1 MAQMQSGDLSRQ
13 VALEDLSWSPNAIAV
28 GATDGKTLEIT
39 AVDGELWLVGPDS
52 EGEPR
57 AQNTP
62 TGQGAT
68 FAVYAEPQGWS
79 PPSDIDA
86 TTSEDVLAGVTLAI
100 ASSVC
105 AGAEVVPFRVR
116 GRARQVSWSTVGQP
130 EGLSRTDTDVNV
142 TIVGFWAPTKKGVF
156 VPASLDGHL
165 HVVLTESRL
174 AGHLLTLDL
183 EPGAT
188 LELPN

>member
-1 MAQMQSGDLSRQ
+1 
-13 VALEDLSWSPNAIAV
+13 V
-28 GATDGKTLEIT
+28 
-39 AVDGELWLVGPDS
+39 
-52 EGEPR
+52 
-57 AQNTP
+57 QNTP

-79 PPSDIDA
+79 SPSSIDA
-86 TTSEDVLAGVTLAI
+86 TTSEALLASGSSAI

-105 AGAEVVPFRVR
+105 ADAEVVPFRVR

-130 EGLSRTDTDVNV
+130 EGLSQTDTDVNV

-156 VPASLDGHL
+156 VPTSLDGHL

-174 AGHLLTLDL
+174 AGHLRTVRL